1 MKVLQAFLVVGI
13 GVLAGCARP
22 PAARDNVVLVVVDT
36 LRQDHLATY
45 GYGRDTAPF
54 LGELARQGAV
64 FDGLSPASWTKPA
77 TASLLTGLHPVRH
90 RAIDRWDRLP
100 AAAVTLAERL
110 QRQGYHTLGA
120 SANGWVSAAFGFDRG
135 FDHFLLAKN
144 RKGKVLNT
152 QLSPWLDQLRS
163 PFFLY
168 VHYLDPHAPYDP
180 DTGWNGRPLPAGLRA
195 EGPVSIAELDS
206 AHVRPR
212 SAQFLARA
220 TDLYDG
226 EIRGADEALRQL
238 VAQLARRGLMRSTVL
253 VVTAD
258 HGEELA
264 DHGRMSHGQS
274 LYQEVL
280 RVPLVIHAPHRL
292 CGGRRFG
299 RASLLDVVPTLED
312 WLGWPRQDGDA
323 RLDGVSLAPW
333 LTGKE
338 KEPAPRRPLLAHLD
352 FTDGVALTLLDGP
365 YKVVLEKDRK
375 QLFDLASDP
384 GERHGLAGSPGAT
397 AAFARLS
404 GELVD
409 LYNSYSRGRLKPADP
424 GRAGRAGRADLD
436 QTLLQ
441 KLAALGYVGS
451 GSPVRRPVIP
461 ARLTA
466 PAGDWRR
473 WQPFGAPTSCV
484 RLAAADADRELLQ
497 GWYGPEQGGRW
508 SEQSGTLE
516 LTAPAAERRH
526 LLVLSGVN
534 FRPSPVRLRV
544 DVEDHPVLDREL
556 QPGPFRLETGVAGA
570 LVKEPSRVEIDT
582 DTAFVPAEHG
592 GGDQR
597 KLGIFLNS
605 VCYEDAAEAAGH

>member
-1 MKVLQAFLVVGI
+1 MRGLPALLVAGI
-13 GVLAGCARP
+13 AALALAGCARR
-22 PAARDNVVLVVVDT
+22 PATRDNVVLVVIDT

-90 RAIDRWDRLP
+90 RALDRWDRLP
-100 AAAVTLAERL
+100 EAAVTLAERL

-120 SANGWVSAAFGFDRG
+120 STNEWVSPVFGFDRG
-135 FDHFLLAKN
+135 FEHFLLAKN
-144 RKGKVLNT
+144 RRGKVLNG
-152 QLSPWLDQLRS
+152 QLSPWLDQLRP

-180 DTGWNGRPLPAGLRA
+180 ETGWDGRPLPAGLRA
-195 EGPVSIAELDS
+195 QGPVSVAALDS

-292 CGGRRFG
+292 RGGRRLG

-312 WLGWPRQDGDA
+312 WLGWPRQDGDP
-323 RLDGVSLAPW
+323 RLDGVSLARW
-333 LTGKE
+333 LSGKE
-338 KEPAPRRPLLAHLD
+338 SGPTPRRPLLAHLD
-352 FTDGVALTLLDGP
+352 FTDGVALALLDGP
-365 YKVVLEKDRK
+365 AKLVLEKDRK

-384 GERHGLAGSPGAT
+384 GERHSLAGSRGAT

-404 GELVD
+404 GELVE
-409 LYNSYSRGRLKPADP
+409 LYNSYSRARLKK
-424 GRAGRAGRADLD
+424 AGEGLD
-436 QTLLQ
+436 DRLVQR
-441 KLAALGYVGS
+441 LAALGYVGS
-451 GSPVRRPVIP
+451 GQPARQPVIP
-461 ARLTA
+461 ARLA
-466 PAGDWRR
+466 PPEKDWRR
-473 WQPFGAPTSCV
+473 WQPFGPPTSCV
-484 RLAAADADRELLQ
+484 RLAAADADRDLLQ

-508 SEQSGTLE
+508 SERQASLE
-516 LTAPAAERRH
+516 LTAAATERRH

-534 FRPSPVRLRV
+534 FRPAPVRLRV
-544 DVEDHPVLDREL
+544 EVEDHSVLDQEL
-556 QPGPFRLETGVAGA
+556 QPGPFQLEAGVADA
-570 LVKEPSRVEIDT
+570 LVKEPSRVEIET
-582 DTAFVPAEHG
+582 DTVFIPSPDG
-592 GGDQR
+592 SGDQR

-605 VCYEDAAEAAGH
+605 VCYQSEAGH